1 MIIRDEK
8 LKFDINR
15 EAIKLSSSSSSSS
28 SGKIGKN
35 ECLTGE
41 ETSTSDFITNQV
53 YLFSCKKSVLRTLKQ
68 LKMLP
73 QNKRKQLKRKY

>member
-15 EAIKLSSSSSSSS
+15 EAIKISSSSSSS

>member
-15 EAIKLSSSSSSSS
+15 EAIKLSSSSS